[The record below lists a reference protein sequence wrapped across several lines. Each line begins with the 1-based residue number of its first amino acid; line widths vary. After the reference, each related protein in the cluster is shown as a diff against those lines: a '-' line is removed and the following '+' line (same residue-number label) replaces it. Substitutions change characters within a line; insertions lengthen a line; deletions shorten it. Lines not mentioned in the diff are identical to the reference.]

1 MALLQ
6 ILLIVVLAAL
16 TSGCAVAAGIF
27 KAGFWTGLVI
37 AIVLVVGLM
46 MLLRKRG

>member
-27 KAGFWTGLVI
+27 KAGFWTGLII
-37 AIVLVVGLM
+37 AIVIVVGLM
-46 MLLRKRG
+46 ILLRKRG